1 MKYTI
6 KIVISILLFFVGL
19 TAQAQFVLPT
29 LPTQLLQQELTPAQI
44 MQYQQMMQ
52 QNAAPPVA
60 DPTVK
65 EIFKKI
71 EDTLQIK
78 QGNLKADETKKSQQ
92 IAKQIAP
99 RTIDAD
105 EQQGAIGNATNASEV
120 KGNVN
125 APDKLLKEAQKAS
138 ETVEKITATATR
150 ELREKLDTVDI
161 YGFTY
166 FRQKDVK
173 IFNNA
178 VDIKPPSN
186 YILGVG
192 DQIVVSIWG
201 YADYNRL
208 FYIDKDGYIQQE
220 NIGRIYLKGLTLE
233 QAKGLLRTRFANAYM
248 IDKSDF
254 DVSINYSRVIT
265 INVVGDVE
273 NPGSYTFPA
282 INTAYN
288 ILAYVGGPSKSG
300 SIRDVQIKRDGKIIR
315 TFDLYKFL
323 FTPEK
328 QDDIFLDNNDYIY
341 VPAQKNIVR
350 IEGAVNREGKYEMKP
365 GETFEDLLRFC
376 GNYKPDAFTKIIQ
389 IRRYDENKQIL
400 IDYNLDSIKAV
411 GGKIVLRNGD
421 VVGIRSIPE
430 KVKNYIDINGSVL
443 LPGRYE
449 WREGDRV
456 WDVIT
461 RAQGLKEDA
470 YLDEAYVVRTNF
482 DDFRKHT
489 YKISL
494 QNIIDDK
501 NSEDN
506 MLLTFRD
513 VIEVYAKTD
522 YFDKF
527 DIEVKGEV
535 RKPRKFESEK
545 GMSLRDAI
553 IMCNGL
559 KEEALLDKIIIYRVN
574 DDLTE
579 KLISFRIDTTN
590 NYAALDT
597 FKLKKR
603 DKIYVLKDLRRIDRY
618 YVEVNG
624 MVRKSDTFPYMENM
638 TLADALILAQGFK
651 MEAASNRIEIAR
663 IANYDKAIS
672 QSVPTQVTILNY
684 SISKN
689 IGKDPVANSI
699 KLQPYDQIYVRPT
712 PEFEY
717 QMKVT
722 VKGEVL
728 YPGDY
733 VLTTKDEKLS
743 SVIERAGGLTR
754 FAYADGTKLTR
765 KDDGIGNIL
774 TDLNIALKN
783 KKSKY
788 NYVLKEGDVIVIPA
802 IKDLVAL
809 RGEFNYPSKEK
820 PENLYVPFNEGRDA
834 KFYIY
839 KYGAGFS
846 DSAFKRKT
854 YVVRPNGQI
863 LRTHRTMFG
872 KKFPMVE
879 KGSVIVIPQKPP
891 KIKKQR
897 INNSGSGLM
906 LQKTITGTIGAIT
919 SILTLYLL
927 FETVRNSKK

>member
-1 MKYTI
+1 MKNI
-6 KIVISILLFFVGL
+6 KKGLLFNFLILCFVFSK
-19 TAQAQFVLPT
+19 AQLVNPF
-29 LPTQLLQQELTPAQI
+29 I
-44 MQYQQMMQ
+44 
-52 QNAAPPVA
+52 PPVNPE
-60 DPTVK
+60 PTVK
-65 EIFKKI
+65 DIFKKI

-78 QGNLKADETKKSQQ
+78 QGDLKIEETKKSQE
-92 IAKQIAP
+92 ISKGFSPRAK
-99 RTIDAD
+99 DAD
-105 EQQGAIGNATNASEV
+105 EQSGAIGNAQNASEV
-120 KGNVN
+120 KGNIN
-125 APDKLLKEAQKAS
+125 SPDKLLKEAQKAS

-150 ELREKLDTVDI
+150 ELRARLDTVDI

-192 DQIVVSIWG
+192 DQIVISIWG

-233 QAKGLLRTRFANAYM
+233 QAKELLRTRFANAYM
-248 IDKSDF
+248 IEKSDF

-300 SIRDVQIKRDGKIIR
+300 SIRDIQIKRGGKIIKH
-315 TFDLYKFL
+315 FDLYQFL

-341 VPAQKNIVR
+341 VPAQKNIVK
-350 IEGAVNREGKYEMKP
+350 IEGAVNREGKYEMMP
-365 GETFEDLLRFC
+365 GETFDDILKYC
-376 GNYKPDAFTKIIQ
+376 GNYKPDAFTKVVQ
-389 IRRYDENKQIL
+389 IRRYQENKQIL
-400 IDYNLDSIKAV
+400 IDYDLDSVRNA
-411 GGKIVLRNGD
+411 GGKIELKNGD
-421 VVGIRSIPE
+421 VISVRAIPD
-430 KVKNYIDINGSVL
+430 KIKNYNEITGAVL

-456 WDVIT
+456 WDLIQK
-461 RAQGLKEDA
+461 AQGLREDA
-470 YLDEAYVVRTNF
+470 YLDEAVLVRTNF
-482 DDFRKHT
+482 DDFRKHSF
-489 YKISL
+489 KIDL
-494 QNIIDDK
+494 NKVIADQ

-522 YFDKF
+522 FFDKF
-527 DIEVKGEV
+527 DIEIKGEV
-535 RKPRKFESEK
+535 RKPRHFESEK

-553 IMCNGL
+553 IMSNGL

-579 KLISFRIDTTN
+579 RLISFRIDTTDN
-590 NYAALDT
+590 MANLDT

-624 MVRKSDTFPYMENM
+624 MVRKPDTFPYMESM

-699 KLQPYDQIYVRPT
+699 KLQPFDQIYVRPT

-722 VKGEVL
+722 VRGEVL
-728 YPGDY
+728 YPGEY
-733 VLTTKDEKLS
+733 VLTTKDERLS
-743 SVIERAGGLTR
+743 SLIERAGGLTR
-754 FAYADGTKLTR
+754 FAYADGARLYR
-765 KDDGIGNIL
+765 IEDGIGNVL
-774 TDLNIALKN
+774 TDVNRALKN
-783 KKSKY
+783 KTSKF
-788 NYVLKEGDVIVIPA
+788 NYVLKKGDVIEIPA
-802 IKDLVAL
+802 IKDLVSL
-809 RGEFNYPSKEK
+809 RGAFNYPADKK
-820 PENLYVPFNEGRDA
+820 PENLYVPFTEGRDA
-834 KFYIY
+834 KFYID

-846 DSAFKRKT
+846 DSAYKIRT
-854 YVVRPNGQI
+854 YVIRPNGQI
-863 LRTHRTMFG
+863 LGTHRTVFG
-872 KKFPMVE
+872 KNYPKVE
-879 KGSVIVIPQKPP
+879 KGSVVVIPSKAP
-891 KIKKQR
+891 KNREKR
-897 INNSGSGLM
+897 AHTVNGSM
-906 LQKTITGTIGAIT
+906 LQKAVTGTIGAIT
-919 SILTLYLL
+919 SALTLYLL
-927 FETVRNSKK
+927 YLTVRNTNK

>member
-1 MKYTI
+1 MNLLSMKNTI
-6 KIVISILLFFVGL
+6 KIFTVCLFVAL
-19 TAQAQFVLPT
+19 SVTLKAQFVIPPT
-29 LPTQLLQQELTPAQI
+29 LPSVVPPAS
-44 MQYQQMMQ
+44 
-52 QNAAPPVA
+52 NL

-78 QGNLKADETKKSQQ
+78 QGDLKPEETKKSQS
-92 IAKQIAP
+92 IAKGFSPIGK
-99 RTIDAD
+99 DAD
-105 EQQGAIGNATNASEV
+105 EQAGAIGNATNANEV
-120 KGNVN
+120 KGNIN

-150 ELREKLDTVDI
+150 ELREKLDSVDI

-178 VDIKPPSN
+178 VDIKPPGN

-220 NIGRIYLKGLTLE
+220 NIGRVYLKGLTLD
-233 QAKGLLRTRFANAYM
+233 QAKALLRTRFANAYM

-300 SIRDVQIKRDGKIIR
+300 SIRDIQVKRDGKIIR
-315 TFDLYKFL
+315 HFDLYKFL

-350 IEGAVNREGKYEMKP
+350 IEGAINREGKYEMMP
-365 GETFEDLLRFC
+365 GETFYDLLQYC
-376 GNYKPDAFTKIIQ
+376 GNYKPDAFTKVIQ

-400 IDYNLDSIKAV
+400 IDYNLDSVKAA
-411 GGKIVLRNGD
+411 GGKIILKNGD
-421 VVGIRSIPE
+421 VIGVRSIPD
-430 KVKNYIDINGSVL
+430 KVKNYNEIWGSVL

-449 WREGDRV
+449 WKEGDRV
-456 WDVIT
+456 WDLINK
-461 RAQGLKEDA
+461 AQGLKEDA
-470 YLDEAYVVRTNF
+470 YLDEAYLVRTNF
-482 DDFRKHT
+482 DDFRKHSF
-489 YKISL
+489 KINL
-494 QNIIDDK
+494 QAVIEDK
-501 NSEDN
+501 SSPDN

-513 VIEVYAKTD
+513 IIEIYSKSD
-522 YFDKF
+522 FFDRF

-553 IMCNGL
+553 IMSGGL

-590 NYAALDT
+590 NFESLDT

-618 YVEVNG
+618 YIEVNG
-624 MVRKSDTFPYMENM
+624 MVRKTDTFPYMESM

-689 IGKDPVANSI
+689 IGKDPVANAI
-699 KLQPYDQIYVRPT
+699 KLQPFDQIYVRPT

-722 VKGEVL
+722 LKGEVL

-743 SVIERAGGLTR
+743 SLIERAGGLTR
-754 FAYADGTKLTR
+754 FAYADGTRLTR
-765 KDDGIGNIL
+765 SEDGVGNIL
-774 TDLNIALKN
+774 TDLSIALKN
-783 KKSKY
+783 KNSKF
-788 NYVLKEGDVIVIPA
+788 NYVLKKGDVIDIPA

-809 RGEFNYPSKEK
+809 RGAFNYPSKEK
-820 PENLYVPFNEGRDA
+820 PENLYVPYTESRDA
-834 KFYIY
+834 KFYIN

-846 DSAFKRKT
+846 DSAMRRKT
-854 YVVRPNGQI
+854 YVIRPNGQI
-863 LRTHRTMFG
+863 LGTHRSMFG
-872 KKFPMVE
+872 KKYPRVE
-879 KGSVIVIPQKPP
+879 KGSVIVIPTKE
-891 KIKKQR
+891 KKVKAQR
-897 INNSGSGLM
+897 EKNPNAGLV
-906 LQKTITGTIGAIT
+906 LQRAVTGAIGAVT
-919 SILTLYLL
+919 SVLTLYLL
-927 FETVRNSKK
+927 YLTVKNTNK

>member
-1 MKYTI
+1 MKNTI
-6 KIVISILLFFVGL
+6 KIIIICVLFSI
-19 TAQAQFVLPT
+19 ANIAKAQFVTPT
-29 LPTQLLQQELTPAQI
+29 LPS
-44 MQYQQMMQ
+44 M
-52 QNAAPPVA
+52 APPSVE
-60 DPTVK
+60 PTVK
-65 EIFKKI
+65 EIFKKL

-78 QGNLKADETKKSQQ
+78 QGELKVEEVKKSQS
-92 IAKQIAP
+92 IAKGFSP
-99 RTIDAD
+99 VGKDAD
-105 EQQGAIGNATNASEV
+105 EQVGAIGNAMNANEV
-120 KGNVN
+120 KGNIN

-150 ELREKLDTVDI
+150 ELRARLDSVDI
-161 YGFTY
+161 YGFSY

-178 VDIKPPSN
+178 VDIKPPGN

-192 DQIVVSIWG
+192 DQIVISIWG

-208 FYIDKDGYIQQE
+208 FYIDKEGYIQQE

-300 SIRDVQIKRDGKIIR
+300 SIRDIQIKRNGKIIR
-315 TFDLYKFL
+315 NFDLYKFL

-341 VPAQKNIVR
+341 VPAQKNIVK
-350 IEGAVNREGKYEMKP
+350 IEGAVNREGKYEMKI
-365 GETFEDLLRFC
+365 GETFEDLLKYC
-376 GNYKPDAFTKIIQ
+376 GNYKSDAFTKIIQ

-400 IDYNLDSIKAV
+400 IDYNLDSVKAS
-411 GGKIVLRNGD
+411 GGKIELKNGD
-421 VVGIRSIPE
+421 VIGVRSIPD
-430 KVKNYIDINGSVL
+430 KVKNYNEINGSIL

-449 WREGDRV
+449 WKDGDRV
-456 WDVIT
+456 WDLIT
-461 RAQGLKEDA
+461 KAQGLKEDSYLEEA
-470 YLDEAYVVRTNF
+470 YLIRTNF
-482 DDFRKHT
+482 DDFRKHSF
-489 YKISL
+489 KINL
-494 QNIIDDK
+494 QSIIDDK
-501 NSEDN
+501 NSPDN

-513 VIEVYAKTD
+513 VLEIYSKSD
-522 YFDKF
+522 FFDKF
-527 DIEVKGEV
+527 DIEVTGEV

-553 IMCNGL
+553 IMSNGL
-559 KEEALLDKIIIYRVN
+559 KDEALLDKIIIYRVN
-574 DDLTE
+574 EDLTE
-579 KLISFRIDTTN
+579 KLISFKIDTTD

-603 DKIYVLKDLRRIDRY
+603 DKIIVLKDLRRIDKY
-618 YVEVNG
+618 YIEVNG
-624 MVRKSDTFPYMENM
+624 MVRKDTIFPYSENM
-638 TLADALILAQGFK
+638 TLADALILAKGFK

-699 KLQPYDQIYVRPT
+699 KLQPFDQIYVRST

-722 VKGEVL
+722 LKGEIL
-728 YPGDY
+728 YPGEY
-733 VLTTKDEKLS
+733 VLTTKDERLS
-743 SVIERAGGLTR
+743 SLIERAGGLTR
-754 FAYADGTKLTR
+754 FAYADGARLTR
-765 KDDGIGNIL
+765 SEEGIGNIL
-774 TDLNIALKN
+774 TDLNKAIKT
-783 KKSKY
+783 KSSKF
-788 NYVLKEGDVIVIPA
+788 NYVLKKGDVIEIPA
-802 IKDLVAL
+802 IKDLVSLKGAY
-809 RGEFNYPSKEK
+809 NYPVEK
-820 PENLYVPFNEGRDA
+820 KPDNLYVPFTDGKDA

-846 DSAFKRKT
+846 DTALKKKT
-854 YVVRPNGQI
+854 YVIRPNGQI
-863 LRTHRTMFG
+863 LSTHKSMFG
-872 KKFPMVE
+872 PKYPTVE
-879 KGSVIVIPQKPP
+879 KGSVIVVPSRPEKT
-891 KIKKQR
+891 KKQKTR
-897 INNSGSGLM
+897 NPNNGLV
-906 LQKTITGTIGAIT
+906 LQKAVTGAIGAVT
-919 SILTLYLL
+919 SVLTLYLL
-927 FETVRNSKK
+927 YLTVKNTNK

>member
-6 KIVISILLFFVGL
+6 KIISFCLLLSLSF
-19 TAQAQFVLPT
+19 TTRAQFVVPT
-29 LPTQLLQQELTPAQI
+29 LPSVVPTS
-44 MQYQQMMQ
+44 
-52 QNAAPPVA
+52 
-60 DPTVK
+60 DPEPSVK

-78 QGNLKADETKKSQQ
+78 QGELKVDETKKSQD
-92 IAKQIAP
+92 IAKSINP
-99 RTIDAD
+99 RGKDAD
-105 EQQGAIGNATNASEV
+105 EQTGAIGNATNANEV
-120 KGNVN
+120 KGNIN
-125 APDKLLKEAQKAS
+125 SPDKLLKEAQKAS

-150 ELREKLDTVDI
+150 ELRQKLDSVDI

-178 VDIKPPSN
+178 VDIKPPGN

-220 NIGRIYLKGLTLE
+220 NIGRVYLKGLTLE

-288 ILAYVGGPSKSG
+288 ILAYVGGPSRSG
-300 SIRDVQIKRDGKIIR
+300 SIRDIQIKRDGKIIR
-315 TFDLYKFL
+315 KFDLYKFL

-341 VPAQKNIVR
+341 VPAQKNIVKV
-350 IEGAVNREGKYEMKP
+350 EGAVNREGKYEMMP
-365 GETFEDLLRFC
+365 GESFDDLLKYC
-376 GNYKPDAFTKIIQ
+376 GNYKPEAFTKIIQ
-389 IRRYDENKQIL
+389 IRRYDENKQII
-400 IDYNLDSIKAV
+400 IDYNLDSVKAV
-411 GGKIVLRNGD
+411 GGKILLKNGD
-421 VVGIRSIPE
+421 VVGVRSIPD
-430 KVKNYIDINGSVL
+430 KVKNYNEIYGSVL

-449 WREGDRV
+449 WKEGDRV
-456 WDVIT
+456 WDLIN
-461 RAQGLKEDA
+461 RAQGLKEDSYLEEA
-470 YLDEAYVVRTNF
+470 YLIRTNF

-489 YKISL
+489 FKINL
-494 QNIIDDK
+494 QSIIDDK

-513 VIEVYAKTD
+513 IIEVYSKSD
-522 YFDKF
+522 FFDRF

-579 KLISFRIDTTN
+579 KLISFRIDTTDN
-590 NYAALDT
+590 FAALDT

-603 DKIYVLKDLRRIDRY
+603 DKIYVLKDLRRIDKY
-618 YVEVNG
+618 YIEVNG
-624 MVRKSDTFPYMENM
+624 MVRKTDTFPYMENM
-638 TLADALILAQGFK
+638 TLADAIILAQGFK

-699 KLQPYDQIYVRPT
+699 KLQPFDQIYVRPT

-728 YPGDY
+728 YPGEY
-733 VLTTKDEKLS
+733 VLTTKDERLS
-743 SVIERAGGLTR
+743 SLIERAGGLTR
-754 FAYADGTKLTR
+754 FAYADGARLTR
-765 KDDGIGNIL
+765 SEDGIGNIL
-774 TDLNIALKN
+774 TDLNKALKN
-783 KKSKY
+783 KASKF
-788 NYVLKEGDVIVIPA
+788 NYVLKKGDVIEIPA
-802 IKDLVAL
+802 IRDLVAL
-809 RGEFNYPSKEK
+809 RGAFNYPSDKK
-820 PENLYVPFNEGRDA
+820 PENLYVPYTEGKDA

-846 DSAFKRKT
+846 DSAQRKKT
-854 YVVRPNGQI
+854 YVIRPNGQI
-863 LRTHRTMFG
+863 VGTHKSFFG
-872 KKFPMVE
+872 RSYPSVE
-879 KGSVIVIPQKPP
+879 KGSVIVVPSKPVKVQTQKT
-891 KIKKQR
+891 KNGFDGAK
-897 INNSGSGLM
+897 
-906 LQKTITGTIGAIT
+906 LQKVVTGTIGAI
-919 SILTLYLL
+919 SSVLTLYLL
-927 FETVRNSKK
+927 YLTVKNTNK

>member
-1 MKYTI
+1 MIK
-6 KIVISILLFFVGL
+6 KIVILSGLLFCFSISN
-19 TAQAQFVLPT
+19 AQLITPFIPPANPEPT
-29 LPTQLLQQELTPAQI
+29 I
-44 MQYQQMMQ
+44 
-52 QNAAPPVA
+52 
-60 DPTVK
+60 K

-78 QGNLKADETKKSQQ
+78 QGEIKVEETKKSQD
-92 IAKQIAP
+92 IAKGFNP
-99 RTIDAD
+99 RSKDAD
-105 EQQGAIGNATNASEV
+105 EQAGSLGNATNANEV
-120 KGNVN
+120 KGNIN
-125 APDKLLKEAQKAS
+125 TPDKLLKEAQKAS

-150 ELREKLDTVDI
+150 ELRAKLDSVDI

-201 YADYNRL
+201 YADYNRV

-220 NIGRIYLKGLTLE
+220 NIGRVYLKGLTLQ
-233 QAKGLLRTRFANAYM
+233 QAKELLKTRFANAYM

-300 SIRDVQIKRDGKIIR
+300 SVRDIQIKRDGKIIR
-315 TFDLYKFL
+315 KFDLYKFL

-341 VPAQKNIVR
+341 VPAQRNIVR
-350 IEGAVNREGKYEMKP
+350 VEGAINREGKYEMLP
-365 GETFEDLLRFC
+365 GETFEDLLKFC
-376 GNYKPDAFTKIIQ
+376 GNYKPDAFTKVVQ
-389 IRRYDENKQIL
+389 IKRFEENKQIL
-400 IDYNLDSIKAV
+400 IDYDLDSV
-411 GGKIVLRNGD
+411 RSMNGKIELKNGD
-421 VVGIRSIPE
+421 IVSVRAIPE
-430 KVKNYIDINGSVL
+430 KIKNYNEILGSVL
-443 LPGRYE
+443 LPGRYQ
-449 WREGDRV
+449 WQEGDRV
-456 WDVIT
+456 WDLIT
-461 RAQGLKEDA
+461 KAQGLKEDA
-470 YLDEAYVVRTNF
+470 YLEEAYLIRTNF
-482 DDFRKHT
+482 DDFRKHSF
-489 YKISL
+489 KIDL
-494 QNIIDDK
+494 NKIIEDK
-501 NSEDN
+501 TSEDN
-506 MLLTFRD
+506 MQLTFRD
-513 VIEVYAKTD
+513 VIEVYSKND
-522 YFDKF
+522 FFDRF

-535 RKPRKFESEK
+535 RKPRNFESEK

-579 KLISFRIDTTN
+579 KLISFKIDTTD
-590 NYAALDT
+590 NYMSMDT

-624 MVRKSDTFPYMENM
+624 MVRKTDTFPYMESM

-722 VKGEVL
+722 IKGEVL

-733 VLTTKDEKLS
+733 VLTTKDERLA

-754 FAYADGTKLTR
+754 FAYADGARLYRTE
-765 KDDGIGNIL
+765 DGIGDIL
-774 TDLNIALKN
+774 TDV
-783 KKSKY
+783 SKAIKY
-788 NYVLKEGDVIVIPA
+788 KTSKFNYVLKKGDIIDVPA

-809 RGEFNYPSKEK
+809 KGQFNYPAEKK
-820 PENLYVPFNEGRDA
+820 PEHLYVPYTEGKDA
-834 KFYIY
+834 KYYIY

-846 DSAFKRKT
+846 DSAYRLKT
-854 YVVRPNGQI
+854 YVIRPNGQV
-863 LRTHRTMFG
+863 LRTRRSMFG
-872 KKFPMVE
+872 KNYPKVE
-879 KGSVIVIPQKPP
+879 KGSTIVVPSKEA
-891 KIKKQR
+891 KIKKDKTRVSSGEAGQR
-897 INNSGSGLM
+897 
-906 LQKTITGTIGAIT
+906 LQKILTATISAI
-919 SILTLYLL
+919 SSVLTLYLL
-927 FETVRNSKK
+927 FLTVRNTNK

>member
-1 MKYTI
+1 MKYI
-6 KIVISILLFFVGL
+6 SKIIFLFLFLSIV
-19 TAQAQFVLPT
+19 AESKAQFVMPT
-29 LPTQLLQQELTPAQI
+29 LPSVQPGIPANI
-44 MQYQQMMQ
+44 
-52 QNAAPPVA
+52 NAQ

-71 EDTLQIK
+71 EDTLQIR
-78 QGNLKADETKKSQQ
+78 QGEIKVEEVKRSQD
-92 IAKQIAP
+92 IAKQITP
-99 RTIDAD
+99 RSKDAD
-105 EQQGAIGNATNASEV
+105 EQAGAIGNATNATEV
-120 KGNVN
+120 KDNKSS
-125 APDKLLKEAQKAS
+125 PDKLLKEAQKAS

-192 DQIVVSIWG
+192 DQLVVSIWG

-220 NIGRIYLKGLTLE
+220 NIGRVYLKGLTLE

-300 SIRDVQIKRDGKIIR
+300 SIRDIQIKRDGKIIR
-315 TFDLYKFL
+315 NFDLYKFL

-350 IEGAVNREGKYEMKP
+350 IEGAINREGKYEMKN
-365 GETFEDLLRFC
+365 GETFEDLLKYC
-376 GNYKPDAFTKIIQ
+376 GGYKPDAFTKVIQ
-389 IRRYDENKQIL
+389 IRRFDENKQIL
-400 IDYNLDSIKAV
+400 IDYNLDSV
-411 GGKIVLRNGD
+411 RLSGGKILLKHGD
-421 VVGIRSIPE
+421 VVGVRSIPE
-430 KVKNYIDINGSVL
+430 KVKNYNDINGSVL

-456 WDVIT
+456 WDLISK
-461 RAQGLKEDA
+461 AQGLKEDA
-470 YLDEAYVVRTNF
+470 YLDEAYVIRTNYG
-482 DDFRKHT
+482 DFRKHT
-489 YKISL
+489 YKVSL

-513 VIEVYAKTD
+513 VVEVYAKTD

-535 RKPRKFESEK
+535 RKPRRFESEK
-545 GMSLRDAI
+545 GMSLRDAL

-590 NYAALDT
+590 NFEALDT

-603 DKIYVLKDLRRIDRY
+603 DKIYVLKDLRRIDKY
-618 YVEVNG
+618 YIEVNG
-624 MVRKSDTFPYMENM
+624 MVRKNDTFPYMESM

-689 IGKDPVANSI
+689 IGKDPVANSV
-699 KLQPYDQIYVRPT
+699 KLQPFDQIYVRPT

-728 YPGDY
+728 YPGTY
-733 VLTTKDEKLS
+733 VLTSKDEKLAS
-743 SVIERAGGLTR
+743 LIERAGGLTR
-754 FAYADGTKLTR
+754 FAYADGAKLKRTE
-765 KDDGIGNIL
+765 DGIGNIL
-774 TDLNIALKN
+774 TNLNVAMKN
-783 KKSKY
+783 KNSKF
-788 NYVLKEGDVIVIPA
+788 NYVLKEGDEIDIPA

-809 RGEFNYPSKEK
+809 KGEFNYPADEK
-820 PENLYVPFNEGRDA
+820 PENLYVPFNEGKDA

-846 DSAFKRKT
+846 DSAYKKKT
-854 YVVRPNGQI
+854 YVIRPNGQI
-863 LRTHRTMFG
+863 LSTQRTFFG
-872 KKFPMVE
+872 KNYPKVE
-879 KGSVIVIPQKPP
+879 KGSTIVIPKRIP
-891 KIKKQR
+891 KEKKQR
-897 INNSGSGLM
+897 VRNANSGAI
-906 LQKTITGTIGAIT
+906 LQKAVTGAVGAI
-919 SILTLYLL
+919 SSVLTLYLL
-927 FETVRNSKK
+927 FETVRNTKK

>member
-1 MKYTI
+1 MKMI
-6 KIVISILLFFVGL
+6 KKIVILSGLLFCFSIGN
-19 TAQAQFVLPT
+19 AQLIIPFIP
-29 LPTQLLQQELTPAQI
+29 PANPEPSI
-44 MQYQQMMQ
+44 K
-52 QNAAPPVA
+52 
-60 DPTVK
+60 D
-65 EIFKKI
+65 IFKKI

-78 QGNLKADETKKSQQ
+78 QGEIKVEETKKSQD
-92 IAKQIAP
+92 IAKGFNP
-99 RTIDAD
+99 RSKDAD
-105 EQQGAIGNATNASEV
+105 EQAGSLGNATNANEV
-120 KGNVN
+120 KGNIN
-125 APDKLLKEAQKAS
+125 TPDKLLKEAQKAS

-150 ELREKLDTVDI
+150 ELRARLDTVDI

-220 NIGRIYLKGLTLE
+220 NIGRVYLKGLTLL
-233 QAKGLLRTRFANAYM
+233 QAKELLKTRFANAYM

-300 SIRDVQIKRDGKIIR
+300 SVRDIQIKRDGKIIR
-315 TFDLYKFL
+315 KFDLYKFL

-341 VPAQKNIVR
+341 VPAQKNIVKV
-350 IEGAVNREGKYEMKP
+350 EGAVNREGKYEMLP
-365 GETFEDLLRFC
+365 GETFEDLLKFC
-376 GNYKPDAFTKIIQ
+376 GNYKPDAFTKVVQ
-389 IRRYDENKQIL
+389 IRRFEENKQIL
-400 IDYNLDSIKAV
+400 IDYNLDSIRIV
-411 GGKIVLRNGD
+411 GGKIELKNGD
-421 VVGIRSIPE
+421 VIGVRSIPE
-430 KVKNYIDINGSVL
+430 KIKNYNEILGSVL
-443 LPGRYE
+443 LPGRYQ
-449 WREGDRV
+449 WQEGDRV
-456 WDVIT
+456 WDLIT
-461 RAQGLKEDA
+461 KAQGLKEDA
-470 YLDEAYVVRTNF
+470 YLEEAYLIRTNF
-482 DDFRKHT
+482 DDFRKHSF
-489 YKISL
+489 KIDL
-494 QNIIDDK
+494 NRVIEDK
-501 NSEDN
+501 TSEDN

-513 VIEVYAKTD
+513 VLEIV
-522 YFDKF
+522 
-527 DIEVKGEV
+527 
-535 RKPRKFESEK
+535 
-545 GMSLRDAI
+545 
-553 IMCNGL
+553 
-559 KEEALLDKIIIYRVN
+559 IIYRVN

-579 KLISFRIDTTN
+579 KLISFKIDTTD
-590 NYAALDT
+590 NYLSMDT

-624 MVRKSDTFPYMENM
+624 MVRKTDTFPYMESM

-722 VKGEVL
+722 IKGEVL

-733 VLTTKDEKLS
+733 VLTTKDERLS

-754 FAYADGTKLTR
+754 FAYADGARLYRTE
-765 KDDGIGNIL
+765 DGIGDIL
-774 TDLNIALKN
+774 TDV
-783 KKSKY
+783 SKAIKY
-788 NYVLKEGDVIVIPA
+788 KTSKFNYVLKKGDVIDVPA

-809 RGEFNYPSKEK
+809 KGQFNYPTEKK
-820 PENLYVPFNEGRDA
+820 PEHLYVPFTEGKDA
-834 KFYIY
+834 KYYIY

-846 DSAFKRKT
+846 DSAYRLKT
-854 YVVRPNGQI
+854 YVIRPNGQI
-863 LRTHRTMFG
+863 LGTRRSMFG
-872 KKFPMVE
+872 KNYPKVE
-879 KGSVIVIPQKPP
+879 KGSTIVIPSKEA
-891 KIKKQR
+891 KIKKDR
-897 INNSGSGLM
+897 TRVSSGEAGQK
-906 LQKTITGTIGAIT
+906 LQKILTATISAI
-919 SILTLYLL
+919 SSVLTLYLL
-927 FETVRNSKK
+927 FLTVRNTNK

>member
-1 MKYTI
+1 MIK
-6 KIVISILLFFVGL
+6 KIVILSGLLFCFSISN
-19 TAQAQFVLPT
+19 AQLITPFIPPANPEPT
-29 LPTQLLQQELTPAQI
+29 I
-44 MQYQQMMQ
+44 
-52 QNAAPPVA
+52 
-60 DPTVK
+60 K

-78 QGNLKADETKKSQQ
+78 QGEIKVEETKKSQD
-92 IAKQIAP
+92 IAKGFNP
-99 RTIDAD
+99 RSKDAD
-105 EQQGAIGNATNASEV
+105 EQAGSLGNATNANEV
-120 KGNVN
+120 KGNIN
-125 APDKLLKEAQKAS
+125 TPDKLLKEAQKAS

-150 ELREKLDTVDI
+150 ELRAKLDSVDI

-220 NIGRIYLKGLTLE
+220 NIGRVYLKGLTLQ
-233 QAKGLLRTRFANAYM
+233 QAKELLKTRFANAYM

-300 SIRDVQIKRDGKIIR
+300 SVRDIQIKRDGKIIR
-315 TFDLYKFL
+315 KFDLYKFL

-341 VPAQKNIVR
+341 VPAQRNIVR
-350 IEGAVNREGKYEMKP
+350 VEGAINREGKYEMLP
-365 GETFEDLLRFC
+365 GETFEDLLKFC
-376 GNYKPDAFTKIIQ
+376 GNYKPDAFTKVVQ
-389 IRRYDENKQIL
+389 IKRFEENKQIL
-400 IDYNLDSIKAV
+400 IDYDLDSV
-411 GGKIVLRNGD
+411 RSMNGKIELKNGD
-421 VVGIRSIPE
+421 IVSVRAIPE
-430 KVKNYIDINGSVL
+430 KIKNYNEILGSVL
-443 LPGRYE
+443 LPGRYQ
-449 WREGDRV
+449 WQEGDRV
-456 WDVIT
+456 WDLIT
-461 RAQGLKEDA
+461 KAQGLKEDA
-470 YLDEAYVVRTNF
+470 YLEEAYLIRTNF
-482 DDFRKHT
+482 DDFRKHSF
-489 YKISL
+489 KIDL
-494 QNIIDDK
+494 NKIIEDK
-501 NSEDN
+501 TSEDN
-506 MLLTFRD
+506 MQLTFRD
-513 VIEVYAKTD
+513 VIEVYSKND
-522 YFDKF
+522 FFDRF

-535 RKPRKFESEK
+535 RKPRNFESEK

-579 KLISFRIDTTN
+579 KLISFKIDTTD
-590 NYAALDT
+590 NYMSMDT

-624 MVRKSDTFPYMENM
+624 MVRKTDTFPYMESM

-722 VKGEVL
+722 IKGEVL

-733 VLTTKDEKLS
+733 VLTTKDERLA

-754 FAYADGTKLTR
+754 FAYADGARLYRTE
-765 KDDGIGNIL
+765 DGIGDIL
-774 TDLNIALKN
+774 TDV
-783 KKSKY
+783 SKAIKY
-788 NYVLKEGDVIVIPA
+788 KTSKFNYVLKKGDIIDVPA

-809 RGEFNYPSKEK
+809 KGQFNYPAEKK
-820 PENLYVPFNEGRDA
+820 PEHLYVPYTEGKDA
-834 KFYIY
+834 KYYIY

-846 DSAFKRKT
+846 DSAYRLKT
-854 YVVRPNGQI
+854 YVIRPNGQV
-863 LRTHRTMFG
+863 LRTRRSMFG
-872 KKFPMVE
+872 KNYPKVE
-879 KGSVIVIPQKPP
+879 KGSTIVVPSKEA
-891 KIKKQR
+891 KIKKDKTRVSSGEAGQR
-897 INNSGSGLM
+897 
-906 LQKTITGTIGAIT
+906 LQKILTATISAI
-919 SILTLYLL
+919 SSVLTLYLL
-927 FETVRNSKK
+927 FLTVRNTNK

>member
-1 MKYTI
+1 MIK
-6 KIVISILLFFVGL
+6 KIVILSGLLFCFSISN
-19 TAQAQFVLPT
+19 AQLI
-29 LPTQLLQQELTPAQI
+29 TPFI
-44 MQYQQMMQ
+44 
-52 QNAAPPVA
+52 PPA
-60 DPTVK
+60 NPEPSIK

-78 QGNLKADETKKSQQ
+78 QGEIKVEETKKSQD
-92 IAKQIAP
+92 IAKGFNP
-99 RTIDAD
+99 RSKDAD
-105 EQQGAIGNATNASEV
+105 EQAGSLGNATNANEV
-120 KGNVN
+120 KGNIN
-125 APDKLLKEAQKAS
+125 TPDKLLKEAQKAS

-150 ELREKLDTVDI
+150 ELRARLDSVDI

-186 YILGVG
+186 YVLGVG

-220 NIGRIYLKGLTLE
+220 NIGRVYLKGLTLQ
-233 QAKGLLRTRFANAYM
+233 QAKELLKTRFANAYM

-300 SIRDVQIKRDGKIIR
+300 SVRDIQIKRDGKIIR
-315 TFDLYKFL
+315 KFDLYKFL

-341 VPAQKNIVR
+341 VPAQKNIVKV
-350 IEGAVNREGKYEMKP
+350 EGAVNREGKYEMLP
-365 GETFEDLLRFC
+365 GETFEDLLKFC
-376 GNYKPDAFTKIIQ
+376 GNYKPDAFTKVVQ
-389 IRRYDENKQIL
+389 IRRFEENKQIL
-400 IDYNLDSIKAV
+400 IDYDLDSVKTS
-411 GGKIVLRNGD
+411 GGRIELKNGD
-421 VVGIRSIPE
+421 VVGVRSIPE
-430 KVKNYIDINGSVL
+430 KIKNYNEILGSVL
-443 LPGRYE
+443 LPGRYQ
-449 WREGDRV
+449 WQEGDRV
-456 WDVIT
+456 WDLIT
-461 RAQGLKEDA
+461 KAQGLKEDA
-470 YLDEAYVVRTNF
+470 YLEEAYLIRTNF
-482 DDFRKHT
+482 DDFRKHSF
-489 YKISL
+489 KIDL
-494 QNIIDDK
+494 NKVIEDK
-501 NSEDN
+501 TSEDN

-513 VIEVYAKTD
+513 VLEVYSKND
-522 YFDKF
+522 FFDRF

-535 RKPRKFESEK
+535 RKPRNFESEK

-579 KLISFRIDTTN
+579 KLISFKIDTTD
-590 NYAALDT
+590 NYMSMDT

-624 MVRKSDTFPYMENM
+624 MVRKTDTFPYMESM

-722 VKGEVL
+722 IKGEVL

-733 VLTTKDEKLS
+733 VLTTKDERLA

-754 FAYADGTKLTR
+754 FAYADGARLYRTE
-765 KDDGIGNIL
+765 DGIGDIL
-774 TDLNIALKN
+774 TDVSKAIKY
-783 KKSKY
+783 KSSKF
-788 NYVLKEGDVIVIPA
+788 NYVLKKGDIIDVPA

-809 RGEFNYPSKEK
+809 KGQFNYPAEKK
-820 PENLYVPFNEGRDA
+820 PEHLYVPYTEGKDA
-834 KFYIY
+834 KYYIY

-846 DSAFKRKT
+846 DSAYRLKT
-854 YVVRPNGQI
+854 YVIRPNGQI
-863 LRTHRTMFG
+863 LGTRRSMFG
-872 KKFPMVE
+872 KNYPKVE
-879 KGSVIVIPQKPP
+879 KGSTIVIPSKEA
-891 KIKKQR
+891 KIKKDR
-897 INNSGSGLM
+897 TRVSSGEAGQK
-906 LQKTITGTIGAIT
+906 LQKILTATISAI
-919 SILTLYLL
+919 SSVLTLYLL
-927 FETVRNSKK
+927 FLTVRNTNK

>member
-1 MKYTI
+1 MIK
-6 KIVISILLFFVGL
+6 KIVILSGLLFCFSISN
-19 TAQAQFVLPT
+19 AQLI
-29 LPTQLLQQELTPAQI
+29 TPFI
-44 MQYQQMMQ
+44 
-52 QNAAPPVA
+52 PPA
-60 DPTVK
+60 NPEPSIK

-78 QGNLKADETKKSQQ
+78 QGEIKVEETKKSQD
-92 IAKQIAP
+92 IAKGFNP
-99 RTIDAD
+99 RSKDAD
-105 EQQGAIGNATNASEV
+105 EQAGSLGNATNANEV
-120 KGNVN
+120 KGNIN
-125 APDKLLKEAQKAS
+125 TPDKLLKEAQKAS

-150 ELREKLDTVDI
+150 ELRARLDSVDI

-186 YILGVG
+186 YVLGVG

-220 NIGRIYLKGLTLE
+220 NIGRVYLKGLTLQ
-233 QAKGLLRTRFANAYM
+233 QAKELLKTRFANAYM

-300 SIRDVQIKRDGKIIR
+300 SVRDIQIKRDGKIIR
-315 TFDLYKFL
+315 KFDLYKFL

-341 VPAQKNIVR
+341 VPAQKNIVKV
-350 IEGAVNREGKYEMKP
+350 EGAVNREGKYEMLP
-365 GETFEDLLRFC
+365 GETFEDLLKFC
-376 GNYKPDAFTKIIQ
+376 GNYKPDAFTKVVQ
-389 IRRYDENKQIL
+389 IRRFEENKQIL
-400 IDYNLDSIKAV
+400 IDYDLDSVKTS
-411 GGKIVLRNGD
+411 GGRIELKNGD
-421 VVGIRSIPE
+421 VVGVRSIPE
-430 KVKNYIDINGSVL
+430 KIKNYNEILGSVL
-443 LPGRYE
+443 LPGRYQ
-449 WREGDRV
+449 WQEGDRV
-456 WDVIT
+456 WDLIT
-461 RAQGLKEDA
+461 KAQGLKEDA
-470 YLDEAYVVRTNF
+470 YLEEAYLIRTNF
-482 DDFRKHT
+482 DDFRKHSF
-489 YKISL
+489 KIDL
-494 QNIIDDK
+494 NKVIEDK
-501 NSEDN
+501 TSEDN

-513 VIEVYAKTD
+513 VLEVYSKND
-522 YFDKF
+522 FFDRF

-535 RKPRKFESEK
+535 RKPRNFESEK

-579 KLISFRIDTTN
+579 KLISFKIDTTD
-590 NYAALDT
+590 NYMSMDT

-624 MVRKSDTFPYMENM
+624 MVRKTDTFPYMESM

-712 PEFEY
+712 PDFEY

-722 VKGEVL
+722 IKGEVL

-733 VLTTKDEKLS
+733 VLTTKDERLA

-754 FAYADGTKLTR
+754 FAYADGARLYRTE
-765 KDDGIGNIL
+765 DGIGDIL
-774 TDLNIALKN
+774 TDVSKAIKY
-783 KKSKY
+783 KSSKF
-788 NYVLKEGDVIVIPA
+788 NYVLKKGDIIDVPA

-809 RGEFNYPSKEK
+809 KGQFNYPAEKK
-820 PENLYVPFNEGRDA
+820 PEHLYVPYTEGKDA
-834 KFYIY
+834 KYYIY

-846 DSAFKRKT
+846 DSAYRLKT
-854 YVVRPNGQI
+854 YVIRPNGQI
-863 LRTHRTMFG
+863 LGTRRSMFG
-872 KKFPMVE
+872 KNYPKVE
-879 KGSVIVIPQKPP
+879 KGSTIVIPSKEA
-891 KIKKQR
+891 KIKKDR
-897 INNSGSGLM
+897 TRVSSGEAGQK
-906 LQKTITGTIGAIT
+906 LQKILTATISAI
-919 SILTLYLL
+919 SSVLTLYLL
-927 FETVRNSKK
+927 FLTVRNTNK

>member
-1 MKYTI
+1 MKNI
-6 KIVISILLFFVGL
+6 SRIIVFTLLLFFAANAK
-19 TAQAQFVLPT
+19 AQLVTPFV
-29 LPTQLLQQELTPAQI
+29 
-44 MQYQQMMQ
+44 
-52 QNAAPPVA
+52 PPSNP
-60 DPTVK
+60 DPTVN

-71 EDTLQIK
+71 EDTLGVK
-78 QGNLKADETKKSQQ
+78 QGSLKVGEVQKSNEA
-92 IAKQIAP
+92 AKGFTP
-99 RTIDAD
+99 RAKDAD
-105 EQQGAIGNATNASEV
+105 EQAGAIGNAQNANEV
-120 KGNVN
+120 KGNIN
-125 APDKLLKEAQKAS
+125 APDKLLKEAQKAA
-138 ETVEKITATATR
+138 ETVEKLTATATK
-150 ELREKLDTVDI
+150 ELREKLDSVDI
-161 YGFTY
+161 YGFSY

-178 VDIKPPSN
+178 VDIKPPGN
-186 YILGVG
+186 YVLGVG

-220 NIGRIYLKGLTLE
+220 NIGRVYLKGLTLQ
-233 QAKGLLRTRFANAYM
+233 QAKDLLRTRFANAYM

-300 SIRDVQIKRDGKIIR
+300 SIRDIQIKRDGKIIR
-315 TFDLYKFL
+315 HFDLYKFL

-341 VPAQKNIVR
+341 VPAQKNIVKV
-350 IEGAVNREGKYEMKP
+350 EGAVNREGKYEMLP
-365 GETFEDLLRFC
+365 GETFYDLLKYC
-376 GNYKPDAFTKIIQ
+376 GNYKPDAFTKVIQ
-389 IRRYDENKQIL
+389 IRRYDQNKQIL
-400 IDYNLDSIKAV
+400 IDYDLDSVKLA
-411 GGKIVLRNGD
+411 GGKIELMNGD
-421 VVGIRSIPE
+421 VVGVRSIPD
-430 KVKNYIDINGSVL
+430 KVKNYNEIYGSVL
-443 LPGRYE
+443 LPGRYQ
-449 WREGDRV
+449 WKEGDRV
-456 WDVIT
+456 WDLIQ

-470 YLDEAYVVRTNF
+470 YLEEAYLVRTNY

-489 YKISL
+489 FKLDLNKI
-494 QNIIDDK
+494 IEDK

-506 MLLTFRD
+506 MLLTLRD
-513 VIEVYAKTD
+513 VIEVYSKSD
-522 YFDKF
+522 FFDRF

-535 RKPRKFESEK
+535 RKPRRFESEK

-553 IMCNGL
+553 IMSNGL

-579 KLISFRIDTTN
+579 KLISFRIDTAG
-590 NYAALDT
+590 NYANLDT

-603 DKIYVLKDLRRIDRY
+603 DKIIVLKDLRRIDRY
-618 YVEVNG
+618 YIEVNG
-624 MVRKSDTFPYMENM
+624 MVRKTDTFPYMESM

-684 SISKN
+684 SVSKN
-689 IGKDPVANSI
+689 IGRDPVANSI

-722 VKGEVL
+722 IKGEVL
-728 YPGDY
+728 YPGEY
-733 VLTTKDEKLS
+733 VLTTKDERMS
-743 SVIERAGGLTR
+743 SLIERAGGLTR
-754 FAYADGTKLTR
+754 FAYADGSRLYR
-765 KDDGIGNIL
+765 QSEGIGDVL
-774 TDLNIALKN
+774 TDVNKALKN
-783 KKSKY
+783 KTSKF
-788 NYVLKEGDVIVIPA
+788 NYVLKQGDIIDIPA
-802 IKDLVAL
+802 IKDLVAMK
-809 RGEFNYPSKEK
+809 GEFNYPVERR
-820 PENLYVPFNEGRDA
+820 PENLYVPFTEGKDA

-846 DSAFKRKT
+846 DSAYKRKT
-854 YVVRPNGQI
+854 YVIRPNGQI
-863 LRTHRTMFG
+863 LGTHRTMFG
-872 KKFPMVE
+872 KNFPKVE
-879 KGSVIVIPQKPP
+879 KGSVIVIPSKIIKP
-891 KIKKQR
+891 KKVQR
-897 INNSGSGLM
+897 DKNPNTGLM
-906 LQKTITGTIGAIT
+906 LQKAVTGAIGAIT
-919 SILTLYLL
+919 SVLTIYLLYL
-927 FETVRNSKK
+927 TVRNTNK

>member
-1 MKYTI
+1 MLAAKAQLVTP
-6 KIVISILLFFVGL
+6 FV
-19 TAQAQFVLPT
+19 
-29 LPTQLLQQELTPAQI
+29 
-44 MQYQQMMQ
+44 
-52 QNAAPPVA
+52 PPSNP

-71 EDTLQIK
+71 EDTLNVK
-78 QGNLKADETKKSQQ
+78 QGELKVGEVQKANEA
-92 IAKQIAP
+92 AKGFAP
-99 RTIDAD
+99 RAKDAD
-105 EQQGAIGNATNASEV
+105 EQSGAIGNAQNANEV
-120 KGNVN
+120 KGNIN
-125 APDKLLKEAQKAS
+125 TPDKLLKEAQKAS
-138 ETVEKITATATR
+138 ETVEKLTATATR
-150 ELREKLDTVDI
+150 ELRERLDSIDI

-178 VDIKPPSN
+178 VDIKPPNN
-186 YILGVG
+186 YVLGVG

-220 NIGRIYLKGLTLE
+220 NIGRVYLKGLTLQ
-233 QAKGLLRTRFANAYM
+233 QAKDLLRTRFANAYM

-300 SIRDVQIKRDGKIIR
+300 SIRDIQIKRDGKIIR
-315 TFDLYKFL
+315 HFDLYKFL

-350 IEGAVNREGKYEMKP
+350 VEGAVNREGKYEMLP
-365 GETFEDLLRFC
+365 GETFYDLLKYC
-376 GNYKPDAFTKIIQ
+376 GNYKPDAFTKVIQ
-389 IRRYDENKQIL
+389 IRRYDQNKQIL
-400 IDYNLDSIKAV
+400 IDYDLDSVKLA
-411 GGKIVLRNGD
+411 GGKIELQNGD
-421 VVGIRSIPE
+421 VVGVRSIPD
-430 KVKNYIDINGSVL
+430 KVKNYTDIYGSVL
-443 LPGRYE
+443 LPGRYQ
-449 WREGDRV
+449 WKEGDRV
-456 WDVIT
+456 WDLIQK
-461 RAQGLKEDA
+461 AQGLKEDA
-470 YLDEAYVVRTNF
+470 YLDEAYLVRTNF
-482 DDFRKHT
+482 DDFRKHSF
-489 YKISL
+489 KIDL
-494 QNIIDDK
+494 NKVIEDK
-501 NSEDN
+501 TSEDN

-513 VIEVYAKTD
+513 MIEVYSKSD
-522 YFDKF
+522 FFDKF

-535 RKPRKFESEK
+535 RRPRKFESEK

-553 IMCNGL
+553 IMSGGL
-559 KEEALLDKIIIYRVN
+559 KEEALLDKIIIYRIN

-579 KLISFRIDTTN
+579 KLISFKIDTTD
-590 NYAALDT
+590 NYQALDT
-597 FKLKKR
+597 FKLNKR

-618 YVEVNG
+618 YIEVNG
-624 MVRKSDTFPYMENM
+624 MVRKTDTFPYMESM

-684 SISKN
+684 SVSKN
-689 IGKDPVANSI
+689 IGKDPTANSI

-722 VKGEVL
+722 LKGEVL
-728 YPGDY
+728 YPGEY
-733 VLTTKDEKLS
+733 VLTTKDERLS
-743 SVIERAGGLTR
+743 SLIERAGGLTR
-754 FAYADGTKLTR
+754 FAYADGARLYR
-765 KDDGIGNIL
+765 QDEGIGDVL
-774 TDLNIALKN
+774 TDVNKALK
-783 KKSKY
+783 SKTSKF
-788 NYVLKEGDVIVIPA
+788 NYVLKEGDIIDIPA

-809 RGEFNYPSKEK
+809 KGEFNYPSERK
-820 PENLYVPFNEGRDA
+820 PENLYVPFTEGKNA

-846 DSAFKRKT
+846 DSAYRRKT

-863 LRTHRTMFG
+863 LSTHRSMFG
-872 KKFPMVE
+872 KNYPKVE
-879 KGSVIVIPQKPP
+879 KGSVIVVPVKPP
-891 KIKKQR
+891 KKPKVR
-897 INNSGSGLM
+897 AERNGAAGAV
-906 LQKTITGTIGAIT
+906 LQKAVTGAIGAIT
-919 SILTLYLL
+919 SVLTIYLLYL
-927 FETVRNSKK
+927 TVKNTNK

>member
-1 MKYTI
+1 MKYTRSI
-6 KIVISILLFFVGL
+6 FIIITLLLIS
-19 TAQAQFVLPT
+19 TAAQAQFVMPT
-29 LPTQLLQQELTPAQI
+29 LPSVQQATQSLQQSIQTAIPS
-44 MQYQQMMQ
+44 
-52 QNAAPPVA
+52 AAP

-78 QGNLKADETKKSQQ
+78 QGELKVGEVQKSQD
-92 IAKQIAP
+92 IAKGFAP
-99 RTIDAD
+99 RAKDAD
-105 EQQGAIGNATNASEV
+105 EEAGAIGNATNAGEV
-120 KGNVN
+120 KGNIN
-125 APDKLLKEAQKAS
+125 TPDKLLKEAQKAS

-178 VDIKPPSN
+178 VDIKPPNN

-220 NIGRIYLKGLTLE
+220 NIGRVYLKGLTLE

-300 SIRDVQIKRDGKIIR
+300 SIRDIQIKRDGKIIG

-328 QDDIFLDNNDYIY
+328 QDDVFLDNNDYIY

-350 IEGAVNREGKYEMKP
+350 VEGAVNREGKYEMKP
-365 GETFEDLLRFC
+365 GETFNDLLKYC
-376 GNYKPDAFTKIIQ
+376 GNYKPDAFTKVIQ
-389 IRRYDENKQIL
+389 IRRFEENKQIL
-400 IDYNLDSIKAV
+400 IDYNLDSVKAS
-411 GGKIVLRNGD
+411 GGKIELKNGD
-421 VVGIRSIPE
+421 VVVVRSIPE
-430 KVKNYIDINGSVL
+430 KVKNYNEIFGSVM

-449 WREGDRV
+449 WKEGDRV
-456 WDVIT
+456 WDLIT
-461 RAQGLKEDA
+461 KAQGLKEDA
-470 YLDEAYVVRTNF
+470 YLEEAYLVRTNY

-494 QNIIDDK
+494 QNILDDK

-513 VIEVYAKTD
+513 VIEVYSKTD
-522 YFDKF
+522 FFDKF

-535 RKPRKFESEK
+535 RNPRKFESEK
-545 GMSLRDAI
+545 GLSLRDAI

-559 KEEALLDKIIIYRVN
+559 QEEALLDKIIIYRVN

-579 KLISFRIDTTN
+579 RLISFSIDTTD

-603 DKIYVLKDLRRIDRY
+603 DVIYVLKDLRRIDQY
-618 YVEVNG
+618 FIEVG
-624 MVRKSDTFPYMENM
+624 GLVRKAAKFPYMENM

-651 MEAASNRIEIAR
+651 MGAASNRIEIAR

-689 IGKDPVANSI
+689 IGKDLVANSI
-699 KLQPYDQIYVRPT
+699 KLQPYDQVYVRPT

-722 VKGEVL
+722 IKGEIL
-728 YPGDY
+728 YPGEY
-733 VLTTKDEKLS
+733 VLTTKDEKLA

-754 FAYADGTKLTR
+754 FAYADGTRLTR
-765 KDDGIGNIL
+765 SEDGIGNIL

-783 KKSKY
+783 KNSKF
-788 NYVLKEGDVIVIPA
+788 NYVLKAGDVIEIPA

-809 RGEFNYPSKEK
+809 KGEFNYPAEKK
-820 PENLYVPFNEGRDA
+820 PEHLYVPFTDGKDA
-834 KFYIY
+834 RFYIN

-846 DSAFKRKT
+846 DSASRRKT
-854 YVVRPNGQI
+854 YVIRPNGQI
-863 LRTHRTMFG
+863 LSTHRTMFG
-872 KKFPMVE
+872 KKFPNVE
-879 KGSVIVIPQKPP
+879 KGSVIVIPTKTY
-891 KIKKQR
+891 KEKKR
-897 INNSGSGLM
+897 RVRDNSNSGEILR
-906 LQKTITGTIGAIT
+906 KAVTGAVGAIT
-919 SILTLYLL
+919 SVLTLYLL
-927 FETVRNSKK
+927 FQTAKNTKK

>member
-1 MKYTI
+1 MKHTI
-6 KIVISILLFFVGL
+6 KIISFCILITL
-19 TAQAQFVLPT
+19 TMLVKAQFVSPPT
-29 LPTQLLQQELTPAQI
+29 APFMVPPSTP
-44 MQYQQMMQ
+44 
-52 QNAAPPVA
+52 

-78 QGNLKADETKKSQQ
+78 QGQLKVDETKKSQD
-92 IAKQIAP
+92 IAKGFAP
-99 RTIDAD
+99 RGKDAD
-105 EQQGAIGNATNASEV
+105 EQAGAIGNATNANEV
-120 KGNVN
+120 KGNIN
-125 APDKLLKEAQKAS
+125 SPDKLLKEAQKAS
-138 ETVEKITATATR
+138 ETVEKITASATR
-150 ELREKLDTVDI
+150 ELREKLDSVDI

-178 VDIKPPSN
+178 VDIKPPGN

-220 NIGRIYLKGLTLE
+220 NIGRVYLKGLTLE
-233 QAKGLLRTRFANAYM
+233 QAKGLLKTRFANAYM

-300 SIRDVQIKRDGKIIR
+300 SIRDIQIKRNGKIIR
-315 TFDLYKFL
+315 NFDLYKFL

-341 VPAQKNIVR
+341 VPAQKNIVK
-350 IEGAVNREGKYEMKP
+350 IEGAVNREGKYEMKV
-365 GETFEDLLRFC
+365 GETFEDLLKYC
-376 GNYKPDAFTKIIQ
+376 GNYKPDAFTKVVQ

-400 IDYNLDSIKAV
+400 IDFNLDSIKAN
-411 GGKIVLRNGD
+411 GGQILLKNGD
-421 VVGIRSIPE
+421 VVGVRSIPD
-430 KVKNYIDINGSVL
+430 KVKNYNEINGSVL

-449 WREGDRV
+449 WKEGDRV
-456 WDVIT
+456 WDLISK
-461 RAQGLKEDA
+461 AQGLKEDA
-470 YLDEAYVVRTNF
+470 YLEEAYLVRTNF
-482 DDFRKHT
+482 DDFRKHS
-489 YKISL
+489 YKINL
-494 QNIIDDK
+494 QAIIDDK
-501 NSEDN
+501 NHEDN

-513 VIEVYAKTD
+513 AMEVYSKSD
-522 YFDKF
+522 FFDKF
-527 DIEVKGEV
+527 DIEVTGEV

-553 IMCNGL
+553 IMSNGL
-559 KEEALLDKIIIYRVN
+559 KDEALLDKIIIYRIN
-574 DDLTE
+574 EDLTE

-590 NYAALDT
+590 NFENLDT

-603 DKIYVLKDLRRIDRY
+603 DKIIVLKDLRRIDKY
-618 YVEVNG
+618 YIEVNG
-624 MVRKSDTFPYMENM
+624 MVRKDTTFAYSENM
-638 TLADALILAQGFK
+638 TLADALILAKGFK

-699 KLQPYDQIYVRPT
+699 KLQPFDQIYVRPT

-722 VKGEVL
+722 LKGEVL
-728 YPGDY
+728 YPGEY

-743 SVIERAGGLTR
+743 SLIERAGGLTR
-754 FAYADGTKLTR
+754 FAYADGARLTR
-765 KDDGIGNIL
+765 EEDGIGNIL
-774 TDLNIALKN
+774 TDLDKALK
-783 KKSKY
+783 SKNSKF
-788 NYVLKEGDVIVIPA
+788 NYVLKKGDVISIPA
-802 IKDLVAL
+802 IKDLVSL
-809 RGEFNYPSKEK
+809 RGAFNYPADKK
-820 PENLYVPFNEGRDA
+820 PENLYVPYTEGKDA

-846 DSAFKRKT
+846 DSAQKRKT
-854 YVVRPNGQI
+854 YVIRPNGQI
-863 LRTHRTMFG
+863 LGTHRSFFG
-872 KKFPMVE
+872 KNYPSVE
-879 KGSVIVIPQKPP
+879 KGSVIVIPTKIP
-891 KIKKQR
+891 KEKKEKMK
-897 INNSGSGLM
+897 NPNSGLI
-906 LQKTITGTIGAIT
+906 LQKAVTGAIGAIT
-919 SILTLYLL
+919 SVLTLYLL
-927 FETVRNSKK
+927 YQTVRNTKN